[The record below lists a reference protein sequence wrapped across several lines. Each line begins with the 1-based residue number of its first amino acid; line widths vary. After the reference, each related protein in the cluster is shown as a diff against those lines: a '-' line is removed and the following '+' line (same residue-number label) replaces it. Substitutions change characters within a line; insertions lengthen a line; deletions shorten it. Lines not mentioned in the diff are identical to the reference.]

1 MLAVYLVAIPVVSSI
16 LVWFTR
22 ASRWA
27 TCGVA
32 VAAVLFQ
39 ACLVFVLPSQVQAA
53 ELALPVEWSSL
64 SRTMLITMYL
74 GTAVQFVYASQVSQG
89 HSFHSLAL
97 LFDAV
102 VSASLLQANQ
112 MPLAG
117 LLIVLALSLTVYG
130 AGHRAL
136 RSGEIDA
143 ALKMLITAAIAAVVF
158 TLVMLLIDAY
168 ETTHDPASIRIV
180 AAVLSIGAGILLTVF
195 PFHLWLPKLAD
206 FAPPMVVV
214 WLVSYIEAAVVVVLI
229 CSVRVYPWLHS
240 SERVAELLSWTGVA
254 TAIVAGV
261 LALGSN
267 RPTRL
272 VVYSAISNI
281 GVMVVGLASN
291 SAGGLTGAALLA
303 LTQIAAV
310 LLLLMCIGLQPIGSL
325 KIGLAGAGGPGTVIF
340 GLLVGGLSIAG
351 VPPFAGFPGR
361 WLVYSTVM
369 TKEPTAVVG
378 LAVASSLVVMA
389 FLRALL
395 SNTEAV
401 ESGFPKP
408 PPLVLA
414 AVISVVLVLVAIG
427 VYPSPLTT
435 FIIDTVQGF
444 SGIE

>member
-1 MLAVYLVAIPVVSSI
+1 MLAVYVVAIPIVSSV

-27 TCGVA
+27 TCSVA

-39 ACLVFVLPSQVQAA
+39 ACLVFVLPGQFPLA

-74 GTAVQFVYASQVSQG
+74 GMAAQFVYASQVFQG
-89 HSFHSLAL
+89 RSFYSLAL
-97 LFDAV
+97 LFNAV

-117 LLIVLALSLTVYG
+117 LLLVLALTLTVYG
-130 AGHRAL
+130 AGDRAV
-136 RSGEIDA
+136 RSGDIDA
-143 ALKMLITAAIAAVVF
+143 ALKMLITAAMAAVVF
-158 TLVMLLIDAY
+158 ALVMLLIDAY
-168 ETTHDPASIRIV
+168 ETTHDPASVRIV
-180 AAVLSIGAGILLTVF
+180 AAVLSIGVGILLTVF

-206 FAPPMVVV
+206 LAPPMVVV
-214 WLVSYIEAAVVVVLI
+214 WLLSYVEAAVVVLLI
-229 CSVRVYPWLHS
+229 VSVRLYPWLHS
-240 SERVAELLSWTGVA
+240 SERVAELLSWAGIA
-254 TAIVAGV
+254 TAVVAGV

-281 GVMVVGLASN
+281 GVIVVGLASN
-291 SAGGLTGAALLA
+291 SAAGLTGAALLA
-303 LTQIAAV
+303 LAHIPTV
-310 LLLLMCIGLQPIGSL
+310 LLLLMFIGLLPVDST
-325 KIGLAGAGGPGTVIF
+325 KTRMAVPGAPSTITF
-340 GLLVGGLSIAG
+340 GLLAGGLSIAG

-369 TKEPTAVVG
+369 TKEPVAIAG
-378 LAVASSLVVMA
+378 LALASSLVVIA
-389 FLRALL
+389 FFRALL
-395 SNTEAV
+395 SNPEAV
-401 ESGFPKP
+401 DSGLPKS

-414 AVISVVLVLVAIG
+414 AAISVALVLIAIG

-435 FIIDTVQGF
+435 LITDTVQGL